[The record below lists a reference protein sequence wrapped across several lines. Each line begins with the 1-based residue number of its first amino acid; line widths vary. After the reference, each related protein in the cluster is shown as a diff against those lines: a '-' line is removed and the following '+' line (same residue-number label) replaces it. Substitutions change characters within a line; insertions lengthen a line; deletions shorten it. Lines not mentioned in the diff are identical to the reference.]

1 MRNTD
6 WVGNLISIVIFTVL
20 ALASFGLS
28 EYLARGRLGEAAA
41 VASGPNAI
49 VEGPRII
56 RTDGA
61 GKPQYRL
68 EARRITF
75 DERHDRSELEQPV
88 LLSLGAEKPKTVA
101 RANQAVAT
109 DRQNQIDLFG
119 DVVFTRDAFGNQP
132 AARITTSKATLWIE
146 EERAVTDATVF
157 VQRGL
162 STLQGIGMRF
172 DQKTQ
177 KIDII
182 SESRMVV
189 PKDNKK

>member
-28 EYLARGRLGEAAA
+28 EYLVRGRLGDTAA

-49 VEGPRII
+49 VEGPKII
-56 RTDGA
+56 HTDGA

-68 EARRITF
+68 DARRITF
-75 DERHDRSELEQPV
+75 DERNDRSELEQPV
-88 LLSLGAEKPKTVA
+88 LLSLGAEKPKTMA

-146 EERAVTDATVF
+146 EERAVTDAPVF

-162 STLQGIGMRF
+162 STLQGIGMRL

>member
-28 EYLARGRLGEAAA
+28 EYLARGRLGATAA
-41 VASGPNAI
+41 VVSGPNAI

-56 RTDGA
+56 RTDAA
-61 GKPQYRL
+61 GKPQHRL

-75 DERHDRSELEQPV
+75 DERNDRSEFEQPM
-88 LLSLGAEKPKTVA
+88 LFSIGAEKPKTVA
-101 RANQAVAT
+101 RANQAVAI

-146 EERAVTDATVF
+146 EERAATDAPVF

-177 KIDII
+177 KIEII